1 MADEGEIRS
10 YRDLKV
16 WQRSMEAADL
26 LLEMVEA
33 GPLAN
38 KYRLAGQIEAASASI
53 PANIAEG
60 HELATLP
67 QYLKH
72 LYCARGSLAETRTF
86 LEMFQKRKYFKE
98 EDARKLWGLCVEVS
112 KMLNALI
119 SRLEDGSDRLP
130 GPETSNLK
138 PET

>member
-10 YRDLKV
+10 YRDLIV
-16 WQRSMEAADL
+16 WQRAMEAADL
-26 LLEMVEA
+26 VLEMVES

-72 LYCARGSLAETRTF
+72 LYYARGSLAESRTF
-86 LEMFQKRKYFKE
+86 LEMFQKRRYFKD
-98 EDARKLWGLCVEVS
+98 EDARRLWGLYVEVS
-112 KMLNALI
+112 KMLNTLI
-119 SRLEDGSDRLP
+119 ARLEGGLGGGTNP
-130 GPETSNLK
+130 IPET
-138 PET
+138 